1 MKPKPLP
8 FILAATAMLIA
19 GCLPSLHPFYT
30 PKDLIQDGR
39 LVGAFGEDKPE
50 SQPDETWTFSK
61 TDEDFYQLEMSVPK
75 KDEAGKINVVGQMEA
90 RLFKLGNQ
98 TFLDLKPRHDL
109 LENDYSCCYQT
120 SFIAGHVLFKVHK
133 IDDKALTMSAPEY
146 DWINKHLKKH
156 PEALA
161 HKQDDGR
168 LILTDSTANLQAF
181 FLKHDGEIWAEP
193 GKMVRLKK

>member
-1 MKPKPLP
+1 
-8 FILAATAMLIA
+8 
-19 GCLPSLHPFYT
+19 
-30 PKDLIQDGR
+30 
-39 LVGAFGEDKPE
+39 
-50 SQPDETWTFSK
+50 
-61 TDEDFYQLEMSVPK
+61 
-75 KDEAGKINVVGQMEA
+75 
-90 RLFKLGNQ
+90 
-98 TFLDLKPRHDL
+98 